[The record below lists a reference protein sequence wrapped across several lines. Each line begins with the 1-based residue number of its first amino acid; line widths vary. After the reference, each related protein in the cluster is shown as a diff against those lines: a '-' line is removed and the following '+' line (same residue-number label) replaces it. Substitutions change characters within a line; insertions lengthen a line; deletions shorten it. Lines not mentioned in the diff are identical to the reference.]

1 MNQGRAA
8 RACGG
13 WSRQKLEGG
22 AASTGSPEDA
32 SYRPAVAPAPRI
44 VGPREQ
50 LGESSRGRLG
60 THSICRHQ
68 EAEPCLPALP
78 QSQAPGSSRAA
89 GLPACGTSGCPCLS
103 LPICELG

>member
-13 WSRQKLEGG
+13 WSRRKLEGG
-22 AASTGSPEDA
+22 AASTGSPEDV

-44 VGPREQ
+44 VGPQAQ

-60 THSICRHQ
+60 THSVSLAPAGRALLASSAPEPGSRLQQGCRT
-68 EAEPCLPALP
+68 PGLWDLGLSLP
-78 QSQAPGSSRAA
+78 QSAH
-89 GLPACGTSGCPCLS
+89 L
-103 LPICELG
+103 